1 MYAIIETGGKQHKVS
16 IGQVVSVEK
25 LDAVAGKEVVF
36 DKVLA
41 VADEAEG
48 DTRFG
53 SPYVAGAAVT
63 AEILGEGKAKKVLVF
78 RQKERKGMR
87 KLRGHR
93 QPYTDVKIKD
103 IKIGG

>member
-1 MYAIIETGGKQHKVS
+1 MYAIIETGGKQYKVS
-16 IGQVVSVEK
+16 SGQRLAVEK
-25 LDAVAGKEVVF
+25 LSAGAGQEVVF

-41 VADEAEG
+41 VEG
-48 DTRFG
+48 DSGPVFG
-53 SPYVAGAAVT
+53 SPYLAGASVT
-63 AEILGEGKAKKVLVF
+63 AEILGDGKARKVLIF

-87 KLRGHR
+87 RLRGHR